1 MIAYLKGNVMQA
13 KGEYIVMEVA
23 GIGYKVYVPSS
34 ILARLPAAGREA
46 QVYTYLHVREDVM
59 QLYGFLAPEDL
70 ELFEIL
76 LQVSGIGPKVAL
88 TIISAMPAASF
99 RMAIINEQLSV
110 LTAIS
115 GIGKKTAQRMVIELK
130 DKLIKM
136 GTGDMELAP
145 VASVNG
151 GPEGFDEACQAL
163 MALGYTAGE
172 AQRVV
177 RKIVMAPGA
186 PDAVTEIIRLAL
198 RELGRA

>member
-13 KGEYIVMEVA
+13 RGEYIVVEVA
-23 GIGYKVYVPSS
+23 GIGYKLYVPSS
-34 ILARLPAAGREA
+34 ILARLPAAGGEV
-46 QVYTYLHVREDVM
+46 QVYTYLHVREDAM

-88 TIISAMPAASF
+88 TVLSAMPAASF
-99 RMAIINEQLSV
+99 RMAVINEQLSA
-110 LTAIS
+110 LTAIP

-136 GTGDMELAP
+136 APGDMELAP
-145 VASVNG
+145 VAATG
-151 GPEGFDEACQAL
+151 GSEGIDEAWQAL
-163 MALGYTAGE
+163 VALGYTAGE

-177 RKIVMAPGA
+177 RKIAMAPGA
-186 PDAVTEIIRLAL
+186 PDAVPEIVRLAL